1 VRDTST
7 ETDRQLRHRM
17 RWRRL
22 GWFALLYA
30 IGLVVTLVAA
40 TVLKWLLPGVT

>member
-7 ETDRQLRHRM
+7 EADRLLRQRM

-30 IGLVVTLVAA
+30 IGLAVTLLAA

>member
-7 ETDRQLRHRM
+7 ELDRELRQRM
-17 RWRRL
+17 RRRRL

-30 IGLVVTLVAA
+30 IGLAVTLVAA
-40 TVLKWLLPGVT
+40 YVLEWLLAGVS